1 MRWNKELKELRVE
14 LIDIIAVRVL
24 ILIQVLS
31 ELKIPIVAPKQKKT
45 TQKTHNL
52 SSN

>member
-1 MRWNKELKELRVE
+1 VE

-31 ELKIPIVAPKQKKT
+31 ELKFPIDNPKQKKT
-45 TQKTHNL
+45 TQETHNL
-52 SSN
+52 LGN